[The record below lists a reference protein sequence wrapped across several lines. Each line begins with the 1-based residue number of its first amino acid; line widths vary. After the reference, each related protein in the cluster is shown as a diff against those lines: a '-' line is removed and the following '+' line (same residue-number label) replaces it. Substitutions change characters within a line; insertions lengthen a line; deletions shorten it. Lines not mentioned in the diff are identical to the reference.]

1 VGMFDSKTALIIA
14 DMINDFVEPDGKLYV
29 PGIEEI
35 VPALADLIDQAHAA
49 GSPVV
54 FVDDAHEPDDIEFQ
68 QWGEHAVIGTRGS
81 LVYKDLGPAEQ
92 DHVLEKTKYTVWYK
106 TGLDRLLAPLD
117 IDHVVITGTVTNIC
131 IFVSA
136 VEALMRGYSVTVPRD
151 AVKGLNV
158 ADHENALD
166 QLSRV
171 FGAEV
176 I

>member
-1 VGMFDSKTALIIA
+1 VGTFDKKTALVIA

-35 VPALADLIDQAHAA
+35 VPPIAALIDEAHAA

-54 FVDDAHEPDDIEFQ
+54 FVDDAHAPDDIEFQ
-68 QWGEHAVIGTRGS
+68 QWGEHAVAGTPGAQ
-81 LVYKDLGPAEQ
+81 VYKGLGPAPQ
-92 DHVLEKTKYTVWYK
+92 DQVLEKTKYTVWYK
-106 TGLDRLLAPLD
+106 TGLDRLLVSLD
-117 IDHVVITGTVTNIC
+117 IEHVVITGTVTNIC

-136 VEALMRGYSVTVPRD
+136 VEALMRGYRVTVPRD
-151 AVKGLNV
+151 AVKGLND

-176 I
+176 S